1 MSIKPI
7 MENWEKFV
15 TEDVETN
22 EQQKQR
28 VGSPKSRQ
36 LVLQLIAA
44 RVQELLDGAEIKPL
58 NIADRDLDELQD
70 FDSETINSLKS
81 DYFKQVIDLHIDE
94 IATIVKK
101 QF

>member
-22 EQQKQR
+22 EQQKPR
-28 VGSPKSRQ
+28 AGSPESRQ
-36 LVLQLIAA
+36 LLLQLIAA
-44 RVQELLDGAEIKPL
+44 RVQELLKGAEIKPL

-70 FDSETINSLKS
+70 FDEDTINSLKS

-94 IATIVKK
+94 IATIVKR